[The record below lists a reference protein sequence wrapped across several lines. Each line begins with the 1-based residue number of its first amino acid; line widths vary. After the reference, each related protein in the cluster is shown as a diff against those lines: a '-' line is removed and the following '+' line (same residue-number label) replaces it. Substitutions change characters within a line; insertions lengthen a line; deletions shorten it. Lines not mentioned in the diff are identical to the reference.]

1 AKDSKTIEE
10 LARQYIERFDEPF
23 ADQVRLVLGKQLV
36 VEQKH
41 PRKAL
46 KVLEPIV
53 ESRLPP
59 KHREQ
64 YQQLLEFCRKQ
75 AKADDY
81 ELD

>member
-1 AKDSKTIEE
+1 
-10 LARQYIERFDEPF
+10 
-23 ADQVRLVLGKQLV
+23 LGKQLV

-59 KHREQ
+59 KHRDQ
-64 YQQLLEFCRKQ
+64 YQELIEFCRKQ
-75 AKADDY
+75 TKADDY